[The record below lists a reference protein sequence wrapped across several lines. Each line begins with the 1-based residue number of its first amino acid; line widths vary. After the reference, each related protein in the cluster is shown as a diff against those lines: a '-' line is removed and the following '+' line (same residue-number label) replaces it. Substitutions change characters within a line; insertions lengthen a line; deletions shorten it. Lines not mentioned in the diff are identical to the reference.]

1 MAQGESSLPIRTGQE
16 TYVEVS
22 ERWSGPA
29 LLVMRLLI
37 GWHFFLAGMHKIL
50 EPGGWTA
57 KGFLLGA
64 VGGANPFAG
73 FFEAM
78 AQSSLLPV
86 IDVMNMAGLTLIGL
100 GLIFGVLVRWCAFWG
115 SIMMWFYWMAAL
127 PLDNS
132 VFVNEHVI
140 YIALL
145 FFLGAFGAGR
155 YYGLDKYV
163 EEMEFVQNYPWLKY
177 VLG

>member
-1 MAQGESSLPIRTGQE
+1 MAESEPTLPIRTGHE

-29 LLVMRLLI
+29 LLIMRLLI
-37 GWHFFLAGMHKIL
+37 GWHFFLAGMHKVL
-50 EPGGWTA
+50 APGGWTA
-57 KGFLLGA
+57 KGFLLNA
-64 VGGANPFAG
+64 VRPANPFTE
-73 FFEAM
+73 FFQMM
-78 AQSSLLPV
+78 AESSLLPL

-100 GLIFGVLVRWCAFWG
+100 GLIVGALVRWCAFWG
-115 SIMMWFYWMAAL
+115 SIMMWFYWMASL
-127 PLDNS
+127 PLANS
-132 VFVNEHVI
+132 VFVSEHVV

-155 YYGLDKYV
+155 YRGVDEYV
-163 EEMEFVQNYPWLKY
+163 EDLEFVQNYPWLRY